1 MSAVLSPIPHGPAL
15 SARGRFGEAVAA
27 LLQGRIQGHGPELAL
42 HLSAA
47 PDLHALEHLQA
58 RHSRVVGAFL
68 FERYAVITPLLEDAS
83 ACASCFR
90 RRFVSAPPPP
100 YSVEFCESVIANSE
114 RDPQFEYEGFL
125 SSTARLV
132 AELVLKSLATPQTGA
147 TVIDQFGA
155 QHQGAP
161 LLAVH
166 GCRCRRVSG
175 RSQAGPDRFTRHLL
189 GDLPWPSH

>member
-1 MSAVLSPIPHGPAL
+1 MSTASPAASPSSAVSPFAIAF
-15 SARGRFGEAVAA
+15 ADIEAAA
-27 LLQGRIQGHGPELAL
+27 LRIRGN
-42 HLSAA
+42 
-47 PDLHALEHLQA
+47 
-58 RHSRVVGAFL
+58 
-68 FERYAVITPLLEDAS
+68 AVITPLLEDAS
-83 ACASCFR
+83 ACARCFR

-114 RDPQFEYEGFL
+114 RDPQFEYAGFL
-125 SSTARLV
+125 PSTARLV
-132 AELVLKSLATPQTGA
+132 AELVLKSLEVPQAGA

-175 RSQAGPDRFTRHLL
+175 RSHAGPERFTRHLL